1 MRAGETAQQ
10 LRVFAVFPVTHM
22 AGHSCNT
29 SSRGSNT
36 FFWPQQA
43 LGIQVV
49 HKYTCRQ
56 RTLTHEKNFKN
67 YYKRGKLQLMGN
79 KQQAQQE
86 LKRQRKQNTIKLRT
100 TSHFRLAQLFKSSQ
114 GVLRTRKSHH

>member
-1 MRAGETAQQ
+1 MFNFNVPLKKITTKAGETAQQ

-43 LGIQVV
+43 PGIQVV
-49 HKYTCRQ
+49 DKYRCGQ
-56 RTLTHEKNFKN
+56 RTLTHEKKIFN
-67 YYKRGKLQLMGN
+67 YYKQDKLQLIMGN
-79 KQQAQQE
+79 KQQVQQD

-100 TSHFRLAQLFKSSQ
+100 TSHFRLVQL
-114 GVLRTRKSHH
+114 